1 MRGIDVS
8 EDLVKDIMKSKV
20 WADQGIKLN
29 LKESQEVQA
38 DGEEDAEDLDEAEEV
53 HVCPLCESHLDGPLD
68 QDVLDEHVSYIVD
81 VLESAFNDQTDELDV
96 DDEDS
101 EDQ

>member
-20 WADQGIKLN
+20 WANQGIKLN

-38 DGEEDAEDLDEAEEV
+38 EDEVTEELDEAEEV